1 MTRVLIAGK
10 IGVMKVTSLI
20 KGLVLAVTL
29 ACVAQAQQMVIWVT
43 DDSRQLDNLLKHG
56 WTVVHVAMSGGDY
69 RHVTVFVL
77 ESPAK
82 ETTK

>member
-1 MTRVLIAGK
+1 
-10 IGVMKVTSLI
+10 MKRFL

-43 DDSRQLDNLLKHG
+43 DDHTHELESLLKRG
-56 WTVVHVAMSGGDY
+56 WHITNVAITRNSGY
-69 RHVTVFVL
+69 ITTVFVL
-77 ESPAK
+77 ESPTK